1 MLSKYFKAFTHHIS
15 HWRGQLC
22 QLIKKLSA
30 SVLEELRLTCQ
41 ELTGRS
47 IQADSLKHFISPHK
61 FVLKMLGDL
70 FILSK
75 QIPFQIYLNDPL

>member
-22 QLIKKLSA
+22 QLIKELSA
-30 SVLEELRLTCQ
+30 SVLEELHLTCQ

-47 IQADSLKHFISPHK
+47 IQADSLKHFPPHK
-61 FVLKMLGDL
+61 FVLKILSDL

-75 QIPFQIYLNDPL
+75 QIPFQIYLNDPF

>member
-22 QLIKKLSA
+22 QLIKELSA
-30 SVLEELRLTCQ
+30 SVLEELHLTCQ

-47 IQADSLKHFISPHK
+47 IQADSLKHFPPPP
-61 FVLKMLGDL
+61 
-70 FILSK
+70 
-75 QIPFQIYLNDPL
+75 QIRFKNTQWLVYPE